1 MMEGGMYNRECT
13 NFVREVNFSI
23 AFLVSYYHHH

>member
-13 NFVREVNFSI
+13 NFVREVSFI
-23 AFLVSYYHHH
+23 AFLVSYCHHH